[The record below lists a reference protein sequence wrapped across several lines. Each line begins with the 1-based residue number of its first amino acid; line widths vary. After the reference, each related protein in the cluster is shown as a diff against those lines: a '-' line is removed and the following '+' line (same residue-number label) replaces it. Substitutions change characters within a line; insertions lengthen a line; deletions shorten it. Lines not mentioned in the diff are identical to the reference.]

1 MKKSGAAK
9 SSRSRARSGTEPGER
24 IQKVLANAGV
34 GSRRQIERWITE
46 GRITVDGRPAVLGQ
60 ALTGREE
67 VRVDGRRVK
76 LAPARA
82 RRAHGFLAYY
92 KPAGTVTTRD
102 DPDRRATVF
111 DALPAP
117 KRGRWISIGRLDI
130 ATSGLLLF
138 TTDGELAHRLMHPR
152 YGIEREYAVR
162 LLGQPSQEQLERLRQ
177 GVELEDGPAKV
188 ESVEPRGGTGSNVW
202 YHVVVKE
209 GRNREI
215 RRLFEAIGLVVSR
228 LIRVRYGPVEL
239 GELRRG
245 EMRRLARAE
254 VEALYRAVGM
264 HDGPAKAAAG
274 KLAESAAPSPHGAR
288 PATGRASRRRG

>member
-1 MKKSGAAK
+1 MKKSGTAK
-9 SSRSRARSGTEPGER
+9 SSRSRARSSTEPGER

-46 GRITVDGRPAVLGQ
+46 GRITVDGRAAVLGQ
-60 ALTGREE
+60 PVTGRED

-76 LAPARA
+76 LGPSGTHRS
-82 RRAHGFLAYY
+82 HDFLAYY
-92 KPAGTVTTRD
+92 KPAGKVTTRD
-102 DPDRRATVF
+102 DPERRATVF
-111 DALPAP
+111 DTLPGP
-117 KRGRWISIGRLDI
+117 KHGRWISIGRLDI

-162 LLGQPSQEQLERLRQ
+162 LLGQPSEEQLERLRR

-228 LIRVRYGPVEL
+228 LIRVRYGPVGL

-245 EMRRLARAE
+245 ETRRLARTE

-264 HDGPAKAAAG
+264 AVPTPYGAA
-274 KLAESAAPSPHGAR
+274 R
-288 PATGRASRRRG
+288 ATGRASRPRG